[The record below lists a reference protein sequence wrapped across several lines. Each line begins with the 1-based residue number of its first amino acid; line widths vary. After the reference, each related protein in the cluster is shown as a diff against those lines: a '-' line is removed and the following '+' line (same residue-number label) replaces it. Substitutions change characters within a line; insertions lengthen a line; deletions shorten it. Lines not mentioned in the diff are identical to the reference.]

1 MIEDPDDH
9 SNFKIFIS
17 MLKPSSIW
25 LLSLVD
31 ILSVASLSVA
41 SLSVAWFLQ
50 MVTLVERSHLGLC
63 ISPLVEKVDSSAGS
77 QLFLSR
83 CAGSAHS
90 DHMT

>member
-41 SLSVAWFLQ
+41 WFLQ

-63 ISPLVEKVDSSAGS
+63 INPLVEKVDSSAGS

-83 CAGSAHS
+83 IVLEVL
-90 DHMT
+90 TLTT

>member
-41 SLSVAWFLQ
+41 WFLQ

-63 ISPLVEKVDSSAGS
+63 INPLVEKVDSSAGS

-83 CAGSAHS
+83 IALEVF
-90 DHMT
+90 TLTT

>member
-41 SLSVAWFLQ
+41 WFLQ

-63 ISPLVEKVDSSAGS
+63 INPLVEKVDSSAGS

-83 CAGSAHS
+83 IALEVL
-90 DHMT
+90 TLTT

>member
-31 ILSVASLSVA
+31 ILSVASLSV
-41 SLSVAWFLQ
+41 VWFLQ

-63 ISPLVEKVDSSAGS
+63 INPLVEKVDSSAGS
-77 QLFLSR
+77 QLFFSR
-83 CAGSAHS
+83 IALEVL
-90 DHMT
+90 TLTT

>member
-31 ILSVASLSVA
+31 ILSVASLSV
-41 SLSVAWFLQ
+41 VWFLQ

-63 ISPLVEKVDSSAGS
+63 INPLVEKVDSSAGS
-77 QLFLSR
+77 QLFLSGI
-83 CAGSAHS
+83 ALEVL
-90 DHMT
+90 TLTT